1 MENRVDIYPKE
12 LPIVATVG
20 MVNVTTPWR
29 HLDRILEINTMLFV
43 LNGTVHV
50 SENGVDYEVNKNQV
64 FFLKNRLHHYGK
76 TLTQPGAKW
85 FWISFI
91 PSTTPICAD
100 TMYLPKLLTISSP
113 DKMHDIIAPMK
124 KLYNSSEPFKA
135 QRLSGSL
142 YQIFFQLLSQPS
154 KYEVNNAAAIITP
167 KVIKMLKS
175 QIKDKFSAKLI
186 EDKLN
191 MSYSYLGRLF
201 KSETG
206 TTINRYHMELKVR
219 EVINLMQTT
228 NLTLS
233 EISDKLNY
241 PNPYYLSRIFKKV
254 VGMSPRDYQHQLYH

>member
-12 LPIVATVG
+12 LPTVATVG
-20 MVNVTTPWR
+20 MVDVTTPWL
-29 HLDRILEINTMLFV
+29 HLDRILEINTMIFV
-43 LNGTVHV
+43 LNGTVYV
-50 SENGVDYEVNKNQV
+50 SENGVDYEVNKHQV
-64 FFLKNRLHHYGK
+64 FFLKNRFHHYGK
-76 TLTQPGAKW
+76 TLTQPGTKW

-91 PSTTPICAD
+91 PSTASICTD
-100 TMYLPKLLTISSP
+100 TLYLPKILTISSP
-113 DKMHDIIAPMK
+113 EKMQDIIASME
-124 KLYNSSEPFKA
+124 KLYNSSQPFKS
-135 QRLSGSL
+135 QRLSGYL
-142 YQIFFQLLSQPS
+142 YQIFFDLLSQPS
-154 KYEVNNAAAIITP
+154 KYEINNTSANITP
-167 KVIKMLKS
+167 KIIKLLES
-175 QIKDKFSAKLI
+175 QIEEKFCAKSI

-233 EISDKLNY
+233 QISDKLNY

-254 VGMSPRDYQHQLYH
+254 IGMSPRDYKHQLYP